1 MLLLLTVLAGCFDSG
16 GGADPTLPA
25 GSDSQP
31 DIVLISV
38 DTLRADHLSAY
49 GHTRQTSPFFDRLA
63 AEGTRYE
70 FARSAS
76 PWTLPAH
83 TTMLTGQLP
92 VTHKVVDDEL
102 SLDPKTP
109 WLPELLQRDGYA
121 TGGFVGTMYVSRRF
135 GFDRGFD
142 RFEDFDLT
150 TEKKNLAGEVTA
162 DDVVDAALAWWKG
175 RPAGE
180 PVFLFLHVYDV
191 HYEYDPPGDYA
202 TLFDRAPAPSDPV
215 YKNYYYFKKKKN
227 RLTDAQFEHQ
237 LAQYDEAIRF
247 VDDQFAR
254 IDAAAK
260 KAGRRVRFVVTADH
274 GEEFGER
281 GSWGHAHT
289 LYAEQLHVPLIV
301 SGAGLPSGRV
311 ESVPVGTHDVA
322 PTIAHWIGA
331 ADALV
336 ADGVPLVPG
345 ESPPADLARTF
356 PAETTRFKT
365 NRLGVYGDGL
375 RLEWDLQSGR
385 VEMFDPH
392 ADPKESKDLAA
403 DRKEDLERMLKLVE
417 ATQGAPWEAVE
428 GGLVE
433 VDGAVIL
440 KDGRHQRRLL
450 VNAGDRFTVLP
461 WDAEVRFVVGETK
474 HGPFQAVGGARPDE
488 AVPLRYLGSGASDKR
503 EMDDETAAALQA
515 LGYMQE
521 GDEEEPPPPPPPV
534 DEDEEKEAGAR
545 E

>member
-1 MLLLLTVLAGCFDSG
+1 MSLLLLSLLACSG
-16 GGADPTLPA
+16 DDGTPPTLPA
-25 GSDSQP
+25 GSAEQP

-38 DTLRADHLSAY
+38 DTLRADHLSSY
-49 GHTRQTSPFFDRLA
+49 GYARETSPFFDRLA
-63 AEGTRYE
+63 AAGTRYE

-102 SLDPKTP
+102 SLDPSTP
-109 WLPELLQRDGYA
+109 WLPELMQQAGYT
-121 TGGFVGTMYVSRRF
+121 TGGFVGTMYVSKRF

-142 RFEDFDLT
+142 RFEDFGLT
-150 TEKKNLAGEVTA
+150 TEKKNLSGEVTVE
-162 DDVVDAALAWWKG
+162 DVVDGALEWWKG

-180 PVFLFLHVYDV
+180 PVFLFLHCYDV
-191 HYEYDPPGDYA
+191 HYEYDPPGEYA
-202 TLFDRAPAPSDPV
+202 TLFDRAPNSSDPK
-215 YKNYYYFKKKKN
+215 YKNYFYFKKKKN
-227 RLTDAQFEHQ
+227 QLSPEQFEHQ
-237 LAQYDEAIRF
+237 LSQYDEAIRY

-254 IDAAAK
+254 IEAAAK
-260 KAGRRVRFVVTADH
+260 EAGRSVRFVITSDH

-289 LYAEQLHVPLIV
+289 LYSEQLHVPLIV
-301 SGAGLPSGRV
+301 SGGGLPAGKV
-311 ESVPVGTHDVA
+311 ESVPVGTHDIA
-322 PTIAHWIGA
+322 PMIAHWVGK
-331 ADALV
+331 ADQLS

-345 ESPPADLARTF
+345 ESPAADQKRTF

-375 RLEWDLQSGR
+375 RLEWDLKSGR
-385 VEMFDPH
+385 VQMYDPH
-392 ADPKESKDLAA
+392 ADPKETKDLAG
-403 DRKEDLERMLKLVE
+403 DRKDDLARMLTLVE
-417 ATQGAPWEAVE
+417 ETQGAPWEAVE
-428 GGLVE
+428 GGMVE
-433 VDGAVIL
+433 VERAIIL

-461 WDAEVRFVVGETK
+461 WDAKVGFVVGETK
-474 HGPFQAVGGARPDE
+474 HGPFQAVGGDRPGDG
-488 AVPLRYLGSGASDKR
+488 VPLRYLGSGASDKR

-521 GDEEEPPPPPPPV
+521 GDEGEETKAPAPPV
-534 DEDEEKEAGAR
+534 DDGA
-545 E
+545 EPPAE